1 MDGVI
6 TAHRVLA
13 PEGTTAD
20 TLVHQTWVGDH
31 APAKLARPAGFPA
44 GQWRRMSRLARMAAV
59 CAAPLAADL
68 DPATTPVV
76 WGTSIGECVPTQRF
90 LTRLF
95 DEGPKAASPLAFQ
108 NSVYNAPAGHLS
120 IALGLRGASETVSCG
135 GATGLVALRRGLELL
150 ALGAPEVLVLAG
162 ADRAPLLQRA
172 WELEPDSAA
181 PGEAM
186 AAVVLRAQGPGLPV
200 SVHAGIAPAGPTLAR
215 RTRLPNEPAIAHVPG
230 SSAPEA
236 CLGTSSSMG
245 LACLLTLGSG
255 SVVDHDGRWA
265 LTARIGAHA

>member
-6 TAHRVLA
+6 AAHRVVL
-13 PEGTTAD
+13 PEGVTAD
-20 TLVHQTWVGDH
+20 TLLREQWVGDC
-31 APAKLARPAGFPA
+31 APAKLPRPPGFPA

-59 CAAPLAADL
+59 CAAPLAAGL
-68 DPATTPVV
+68 DPETTPVV

-95 DEGPKAASPLAFQ
+95 DEGPQAASPLAFQ

-150 ALGAPEVLVLAG
+150 ALGAPAVLVVAG
-162 ADRAPLLQRA
+162 SDRAPLLQRA
-172 WELEPDSAA
+172 WALEPDGAT

-186 AAVVLRAQGPGLPV
+186 AAVVLRPDGPGLPV
-200 SVHAGIAPAGPTLAR
+200 SVARGVAPQGPTLSR
-215 RTRLPNEPAIAHVPG
+215 RTTLPNETPVACVQG

-236 CLGTSSSMG
+236 CLGISSSMG

-265 LTARIGAHA
+265 LTARIGARA